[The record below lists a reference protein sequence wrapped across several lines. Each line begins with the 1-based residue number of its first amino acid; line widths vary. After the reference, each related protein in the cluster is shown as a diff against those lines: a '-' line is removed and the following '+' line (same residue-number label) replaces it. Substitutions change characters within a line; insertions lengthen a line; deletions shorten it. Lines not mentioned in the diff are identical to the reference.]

1 MLLFPNF
8 LFGKQTGKG
17 RVTRP
22 HSTKQDRYAG
32 YSGSLPSRQACI
44 SHRRGLPYQA
54 DTAQALGKR
63 RLVIRP
69 GLPAPT
75 DPGRG
80 TTPPRRLCPL
90 FFPIITAP
98 TPPVAS
104 LPLSL
109 SSLLS
114 QDPCR
119 VRAATSSRLPNTGR
133 ARRAALAK
141 ALPSWSWFVGLLWCE
156 NPSSKGRPGSPARS
170 LLWEQQNAGDGS
182 CILR

>member
-1 MLLFPNF
+1 M
-8 LFGKQTGKG
+8 
-17 RVTRP
+17 
-22 HSTKQDRYAG
+22 QDTLAHCPE
-32 YSGSLPSRQACI
+32 SSRLACI
-44 SHRRGLPYQA
+44 SHCRGLPYQA
-54 DTAQALGKR
+54 DAAQALGKR
-63 RLVIRP
+63 RLVICP

-119 VRAATSSRLPNTGR
+119 VRAGTSSRLPKHGTGETR
-133 ARRAALAK
+133 CSGKSFAELVMVRRIAL
-141 ALPSWSWFVGLLWCE
+141 V
-156 NPSSKGRPGSPARS
+156 
-170 LLWEQQNAGDGS
+170 
-182 CILR
+182 